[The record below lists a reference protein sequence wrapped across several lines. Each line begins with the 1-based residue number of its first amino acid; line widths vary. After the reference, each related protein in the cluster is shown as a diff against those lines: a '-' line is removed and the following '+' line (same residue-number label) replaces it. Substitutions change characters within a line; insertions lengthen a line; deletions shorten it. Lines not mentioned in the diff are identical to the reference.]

1 MNKQQKK
8 KAEKGNLSASC
19 RVCVVDSLES
29 QAQMT
34 PLSTVTAVTVLL
46 AALEGASAIGLER
59 YHPSA
64 GSERSGYPPSM
75 SEYHTM
81 QVHDRR
87 RLPLRRP
94 RDLRRRRRGRR
105 ALLPVPR
112 AERGGAGAGVGAVG
126 RGVGL
131 RSCPR

>member
-8 KAEKGNLSASC
+8 SRKIRGNLSASC

-59 YHPSA
+59 YHL
-64 GSERSGYPPSM
+64 M
-75 SEYHTM
+75 
-81 QVHDRR
+81 
-87 RLPLRRP
+87 
-94 RDLRRRRRGRR
+94 
-105 ALLPVPR
+105 
-112 AERGGAGAGVGAVG
+112 
-126 RGVGL
+126 
-131 RSCPR
+131 

>member
-1 MNKQQKK
+1 M
-8 KAEKGNLSASC
+8 
-19 RVCVVDSLES
+19 CVVDSLQS

-34 PLSTVTAVTVLL
+34 PLSTATAVTVLL

-81 QVHDRR
+81 QVHD
-87 RLPLRRP
+87 PL
-94 RDLRRRRRGRR
+94 DH
-105 ALLPVPR
+105 
-112 AERGGAGAGVGAVG
+112 E
-126 RGVGL
+126 
-131 RSCPR
+131 